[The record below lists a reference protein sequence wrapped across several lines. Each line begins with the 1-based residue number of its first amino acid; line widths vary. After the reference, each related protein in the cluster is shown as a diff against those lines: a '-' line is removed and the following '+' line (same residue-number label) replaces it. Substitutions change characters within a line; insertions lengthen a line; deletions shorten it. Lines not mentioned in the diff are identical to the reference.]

1 MRDRVRATFVFL
13 LQYGKMRAIFPVAD
27 NQRFVI
33 KPQPFSSSEQP
44 LPTGVTA
51 PLLQASSLSC
61 IRQDRVLFDTLN
73 LQLCS
78 GDLLQIAGKNGAGKS
93 SLLRLLAG
101 LALPEDGQIH
111 YLQQPLAQVSAVYA
125 ANLCYIGHHSGI
137 HEQLTAL
144 ENIAFWRA
152 ASGIARTATALTDE
166 YNLLARLGL
175 IGLEEIPCR
184 MLSAGQQRRVS
195 LARLW
200 FCQRQI
206 WILDE
211 PFTALDQGAITQL
224 QQHFL
229 QHLHAGGAI
238 VLTTHQPLSLHYEK
252 LRSMELSYRW

>member
-1 MRDRVRATFVFL
+1 
-13 LQYGKMRAIFPVAD
+13 MRAIFPVAD

-44 LPTGVTA
+44 LPAGA
-51 PLLQASSLSC
+51 NMPLLQASSLSC
-61 IRQDRVLFDTLN
+61 IRQDRILFDALS

-78 GDLLQIAGKNGAGKS
+78 GDILQIAGKNGAGKS

-101 LALPEDGQIH
+101 LALPDDGQIC
-111 YLQQPLAQVSAVYA
+111 YQQQPLAQVRAEYA
-125 ANLCYIGHHSGI
+125 TNLCYIGHHSGI

-152 ASGIARTATALTDE
+152 AMGMAVTALADE
-166 YNLLARLGL
+166 YNLLATLGL
-175 IGLEEIPCR
+175 VGLEDVPCR

-200 FCQRQI
+200 FSQRQI

-229 QHLHAGGAI
+229 QHVSAGGAI
-238 VLTTHQPLSLHYEK
+238 VLTTHQPLSLQYDK
-252 LRSMELSYRW
+252 LRTVELNYRW